1 MTLHK
6 RVLGAGKIGLLVGAL
21 LGTFGLFALAGLQ
34 IGLRTR
40 EVATPDLS
48 GRTLEEV
55 SSTLAAAGLS
65 ERVEPIRRI
74 HRSIEA
80 GRVVEQ
86 DPEPG
91 VPTRRSRVVKVWLS
105 SGPTTG
111 AVPTLIGESEGGARR
126 RLSDNAFALDG
137 ISEIRSS
144 RYPTDAVV
152 AQEPPPAGSGHTVS
166 LLVNRGERGRT
177 YVMPDLIGI
186 NGTTAAEILRT
197 RGFRV
202 TVVGDHPYP
211 GVPSG
216 VVLRHAPQAGFQIA
230 PGEPISLEV
239 SR

>member
-1 MTLHK
+1 MKLHK

-74 HRSIEA
+74 HRSIKA

-86 DPEPG
+86 DPGPG
-91 VPTRRSRVVKVWLS
+91 VPTRRSRDVKVWLS

-111 AVPTLIGESEGGARR
+111 EVPTLIGESEGGARR

-144 RYPTDAVV
+144 RYPD
-152 AQEPPPAGSGHTVS
+152 G
-166 LLVNRGERGRT
+166 RGRR
-177 YVMPDLIGI
+177 PG
-186 NGTTAAEILRT
+186 TAAGRERAHGVAPRQPRRT
-197 RGFRV
+197 R
-202 TVVGDHPYP
+202 PN
-211 GVPSG
+211 
-216 VVLRHAPQAGFQIA
+216 LCHA
-230 PGEPISLEV
+230 
-239 SR
+239 